1 MFLIGGIIVKQ
12 NTKIM
17 SEGRFAL
24 ILLAPTLLLILGL
37 LLYPL
42 IYSIYL
48 SFVDLNITNPDVGTE
63 FVGFRNF
70 MDNLS
75 DPAFWNSLKIT
86 FYFAVV
92 TVIGSLLVG
101 LYAAL
106 LLNSKI
112 RARGLFRTL
121 LLIPWAIPLVIV
133 GMIWKLILHPNY
145 GSLNALLMKV
155 GIIHHNIAWLSDAK
169 WSLIMLFLSEI
180 WRSFP
185 FVALLYLAALQTI
198 PQDLFEAASVDGA
211 TKRKAFW
218 HITMPYLQ
226 ATTLVL
232 LILRTIDAF
241 RSFDLIFALTKGGP
255 ANNTEIVGLY
265 LYKQGFTFANF
276 GVSAAGSYIV
286 TFLILVLVFVYIKLM
301 KVQNI
306 S

>member
-1 MFLIGGIIVKQ
+1 MKQ
-12 NTKIM
+12 NAKIM

-24 ILLAPTLLLILGL
+24 ILLTPTLLLILGL

-48 SFVDLNITNPDVGTE
+48 SFVDLNITNPDIGTQ
-63 FVGFRNF
+63 FVGFNNF
-70 MDNLS
+70 ADNLN

-86 FYFAVV
+86 FYFSGV

-101 LYAAL
+101 LGAAL
-106 LLNSKI
+106 LLNGKI

-121 LLIPWAIPLVIV
+121 ILIPWAIPLVIV

-145 GSLNALLMKV
+145 GSLNALLIKL
-155 GIIHHNIAWLSDAK
+155 GIIQHNIAWLSDTK
-169 WSLIMLFLSEI
+169 WSLVMLFLSEI

-185 FVALLYLAALQTI
+185 FVALLYLAALITI
-198 PQDLFEAASVDGA
+198 PQDLYEAASVDGA
-211 TKRKAFW
+211 TKSKAFR
-218 HITMPYLQ
+218 HITLPYLQ

-255 ANNTEIVGLY
+255 ANSTEAVGLY

-276 GVSAAGSYIV
+276 GGSAAGSYIV
-286 TFLILVLVFVYIKLM
+286 TFVILILVFVYIRLM

>member
-1 MFLIGGIIVKQ
+1 MKQ

>member
-1 MFLIGGIIVKQ
+1 
-12 NTKIM
+12 M

-24 ILLAPTLLLILGL
+24 ILLAPTLLLIVGL

-42 IYSIYL
+42 LYSIYL
-48 SFVDLNITNPDVGTE
+48 SFVDLNITNPAIGTK

-70 MDNLS
+70 MDNLN

-86 FYFAVV
+86 FYFGFV

-106 LLNSKI
+106 LLNNKI

-145 GSLNALLMKV
+145 GTLNALLMKV
-155 GIIHHNIAWLSDAK
+155 GIIEHNIVWLSDAN
-169 WSLIMLFLSEI
+169 WSLVMLFLAEI

-218 HITMPYLQ
+218 HITRPYLQ

-255 ANNTEIVGLY
+255 ANKTEIVGLY
-265 LYKQGFTFANF
+265 LYKEGFTFANF
-276 GVSAAGSYIV
+276 GGSAAGSYIV
-286 TFLILVLVFVYIKLM
+286 TFLILVLVFIYIKLM

>member
-1 MFLIGGIIVKQ
+1 MDRGTRVKQ

-42 IYSIYL
+42 LYSIYL
-48 SFVDLNITNPDVGTE
+48 SFVDLNITNPDIGTQ
-63 FVGFRNF
+63 FVGFKNF
-70 MDNLS
+70 MENLN

-86 FYFAVV
+86 FYFAAV

-101 LYAAL
+101 LGAAL
-106 LLNSKI
+106 LLNGKI

-145 GSLNALLMKV
+145 GSLNALLMKL
-155 GIIHHNIAWLSDAK
+155 GIIDQNIAWLSDTK
-169 WSLIMLFLSEI
+169 WSLVMLFLSEI

-185 FVALLYLAALQTI
+185 FVALLYLAALITI
-198 PQDLFEAASVDGA
+198 PQDLYEAASVDGA

-241 RSFDLIFALTKGGP
+241 RSFDLIYALTKGGP
-255 ANNTEIVGLY
+255 ANTTEVVGLY

-276 GVSAAGSYIV
+276 GGSAAGSYIV
-286 TFLILVLVFVYIKLM
+286 TLLILVLVFIYIKLM